1 MREDGILS
9 DYYHWILMKLGMT
22 ENDGMLLRFLH
33 KTEYHPANPLD
44 ENREYDG
51 FDLRARYAYETDE
64 NPVVVRRAMR
74 EKGCSMLEMMAA
86 LAIRCEESIMHD
98 EELGDRTEFWFCHML
113 YSMGFGPMLS
123 NSQFSPEQAEDIVTR
138 FLENRYEPNGSGG
151 LFYIPGCREDL
162 RKTEIWYQ
170 MMLYLD
176 KEG

>member
-1 MREDGILS
+1 
-9 DYYHWILMKLGMT
+9 
-22 ENDGMLLRFLH
+22 
-33 KTEYHPANPLD
+33 
-44 ENREYDG
+44 
-51 FDLRARYAYETDE
+51 
-64 NPVVVRRAMR
+64 
-74 EKGCSMLEMMAA
+74 MLEMMAA

-98 EELGDRTEFWFCHML
+98 DELGDRTAFWFCHML

-123 NSQFSPEQAEDIVTR
+123 DQYFSPEQAEGIVTR
-138 FLENRYEPNGSGG
+138 FLENSYEPNGSGG